1 MFVYIYIY
9 VHISKLKSLY
19 IDRRGGVTK
28 SIIFKFPNSLES
40 TSGPAVVLNIIL
52 NLIIN
57 HYLETFDLLKS
68 CSWLAEFLIWQP
80 SSSPAHTRSRAPLKK
95 VENWK
100 SVAIS
105 TFLLWTTAECDWWG
119 LIWQGQALSGSHLTI
134 IIIIVTTSIYIILS
148 LTESLSSYI
157 HNLDY

>member
-9 VHISKLKSLY
+9 VHISKTQ
-19 IDRRGGVTK
+19 IIVHRGGVTK
-28 SIIFKFPNSLES
+28 SILFKFLNSLEL
-40 TSGPAVVLNIIL
+40 TSWPAVVLNIIL
-52 NLIIN
+52 KLIIN

-134 IIIIVTTSIYIILS
+134 IIIIVTTTMCN
-148 LTESLSSYI
+148 TESVSSYI
-157 HNLDY
+157 HN